1 MREGAV
7 DHDAHRLGW
16 ACRMENVDCEAAKRT
31 LCVDAS
37 QKATLQGFEA
47 LVKCCLGS
55 RCPIYFRFYPCHRSG
70 AGFVVPAGGP
80 GLLPSSLPPC
90 SMVVGN
96 PIFEAFVWFSTWSG

>member
-55 RCPIYFRFYPCHRSG
+55 RCPIYFRFYPLSSIWRRLCS
-70 AGFVVPAGGP
+70 AGGRAWTFALEFAP
-80 GLLPSSLPPC
+80 MFHGGGKSHL
-90 SMVVGN
+90 
-96 PIFEAFVWFSTWSG
+96 